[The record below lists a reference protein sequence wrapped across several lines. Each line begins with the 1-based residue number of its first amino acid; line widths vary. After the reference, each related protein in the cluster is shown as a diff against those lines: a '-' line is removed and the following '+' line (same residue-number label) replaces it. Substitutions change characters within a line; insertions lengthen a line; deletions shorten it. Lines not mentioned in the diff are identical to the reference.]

1 LIFSD
6 TYELDPN
13 GARLVLTAGNIWLSA
28 IAGIPA
34 ALFLGSASL
43 AARRSRALPSWLVW
57 MGFVLTPLVF
67 LAFPG
72 FGINLFLALIWVLAA
87 SIVLLRAPW

>member
-1 LIFSD
+1 
-6 TYELDPN
+6 
-13 GARLVLTAGNIWLSA
+13 
-28 IAGIPA
+28 
-34 ALFLGSASL
+34 
-43 AARRSRALPSWLVW
+43 